1 MSAKDLRFRAELKFV
16 ILWVVLDN
24 PLVLVEVAQVFVLIR
39 ISMVIERKH
48 FLVRPIDWLG
58 LKWYLRAVV
67 AQESVD
73 VPQIYVLQVLKI
85 DALKELFLLLGHRGI
100 LLLFVQLIYQL
111 DLLTGQLYRIAF
123 FIVHYGAIASVFAV
137 LL

>member
-24 PLVLVEVAQVFVLIR
+24 PLVLVKVAQVFVLIR

-73 VPQIYVLQVLKI
+73 VPQIYVLQVL
-85 DALKELFLLLGHRGI
+85 
-100 LLLFVQLIYQL
+100 
-111 DLLTGQLYRIAF
+111 
-123 FIVHYGAIASVFAV
+123 
-137 LL
+137 